1 MLELRSNGVTKHGG
15 NEMLKVK
22 LIGAVV
28 ALALVIYFGGKL
40 ARFVDEA
47 AGTSKFQAGGSYVAA
62 QK

>member
-1 MLELRSNGVTKHGG
+1 MV
-15 NEMLKVK
+15 MLKVK

-47 AGTSKFQAGGSYVAA
+47 GGTDLSAGSTYVAA

>member
-1 MLELRSNGVTKHGG
+1 MT
-15 NEMLKVK
+15 KVK

-40 ARFVDEA
+40 VRFVDEA
-47 AGTSKFQAGGSYVAA
+47 AGNGKLQAGGSYVAST